1 LASSAVSIQ
10 FYNNFL
16 LINYAYTCVN
26 VAGLTIVIRPLS
38 EPASQPEGS
47 GEGDEQPGRP
57 GRRRAADNR
66 AVSKKLL
73 LLAQFFGLQAS
84 GSYFCWN
91 CGSSV
96 ADPDP
101 GFVIFFKPWFR
112 DRGKISTRSLVLID

>member
-16 LINYAYTCVN
+16 LINFAYTCVN

-38 EPASQPEGS
+38 DPACQPEEGS
-47 GEGDEQPGRP
+47 VEGDEQPGRP

-84 GSYFCWN
+84 GSYFCWIVGITAFGDREN
-91 CGSSV
+91 IF
-96 ADPDP
+96 PDP
-101 GFVIFFKPWFR
+101 VFNPKL
-112 DRGKISTRSLVLID
+112 SLN

>member
-47 GEGDEQPGRP
+47 GEGDGQPGRP

-84 GSYFCWN
+84 RLFW
-91 CGSSV
+91 V
-96 ADPDP
+96 V
-101 GFVIFFKPWFR
+101 FLLEWW
-112 DRGKISTRSLVLID
+112 